1 MEEFATA
8 PANPP
13 ATRTL
18 PLFRVATAANDL
30 PTFIGEACFH
40 GLLAGTGLALWI
52 WMMLRR
58 EKVKRADRRPTAI
71 RMAPNLPYEM
81 LILLGEIPGKVKP
94 FHSTTQNLK
103 IARFEWY

>member
-1 MEEFATA
+1 
-8 PANPP
+8 
-13 ATRTL
+13 
-18 PLFRVATAANDL
+18 LFRVATAANDL
-30 PTFIGEACFH
+30 PTFIGETGFH
-40 GLLAGTGLALWI
+40 ALLTGAGMALWI

-58 EKVKRADRRPTAI
+58 EKVKRAHKRPTPI

-103 IARFEWY
+103 IPRFE